1 MHEPNIRVIPRLDI
15 KNKFLIKSIQLEGL
29 RKIGHPNDYALKYY
43 LEGADELLFNDCVA
57 SLYGRNSILD
67 TISETAKD
75 VFIPLTVSGGI
86 LSVEEAQRVFR
97 AGADKICINSAAIKD
112 KYFISRLAEKFG
124 SSSVV
129 VEIQAKCVG
138 GSKYEA
144 LFENGRERS
153 GFEVVEWAQNAQEL
167 GAGELL
173 LTSVDREGTAKGFDI
188 ELVADVSQNVN
199 IPVIASGGLGQ
210 VSDLG
215 QISHAANISAVAC
228 AHVLH
233 YEKFQIK
240 EIKEALVAAGKE
252 VRI

>member
-29 RKIGHPNDYALKYY
+29 RKIGRPNDYALKYY

-153 GFEVVEWAQNAQEL
+153 GFEVVEWAQNAPNWEQVNYF
-167 GAGELL
+167 LL
-173 LTSVDREGTAKGFDI
+173 QLIVRVLPRVLTLNLWQM
-188 ELVADVSQNVN
+188 LV
-199 IPVIASGGLGQ
+199 
-210 VSDLG
+210 
-215 QISHAANISAVAC
+215 
-228 AHVLH
+228 
-233 YEKFQIK
+233 KT
-240 EIKEALVAAGKE
+240 
-252 VRI
+252 